1 MFVDLAKVYLKA
13 GNGGDGAVSFRREKY
28 IPNGGPDGGDGGNGG
43 NIVFVVDKGMHTLM
57 DFRHRRSY
65 KAQDGENGGKANR
78 KGKDGDDLIIK
89 VPPGT
94 LVKDFET
101 GRVIADLHRSD
112 TPRVILRGGRG
123 GKGNARFATATRQ
136 APRFAHRGEKGQEVW
151 VVLELKSIADVGL
164 IGFPNVGKS
173 TILSVLTAARPKIA
187 DYHFTTIKPNLGV
200 VYQDG
205 KSFILADIPGL
216 VEGAHEG
223 AGLGLDFL
231 RHIERTRV
239 FIHVLDASGYEGRDP
254 LNDFYKINEE
264 LFQYKAELCDRPQVI
279 AANKMDI
286 PGAEEKIQRIREE
299 LEKKS
304 YKVFPVS
311 AVTGKGLRELVWEI
325 VSILDTLPPLE
336 PFEEEW
342 ELPDAE
348 QETDTGFEIAV
359 EEGVYVVTG
368 PLVDRILSRVNL
380 DDYDSFNYFQRQLR
394 RHGIIDSLRE
404 KGITDQDLVRM
415 GEIEFEFM
423 D

>member
-1 MFVDLAKVYLKA
+1 MFVDVAKVYLKA

-78 KGKDGDDLIIK
+78 KGKDGDDLIVK

-101 GRVIADLHRSD
+101 GRIIADLHQSD

-123 GKGNARFATATRQ
+123 GKGNAHFATATRQ
-136 APRFAHRGEKGQEVW
+136 APKFAHRGEKGQERW

-173 TILSVLTAARPKIA
+173 TILSVLTSARPKIA
-187 DYHFTTIKPNLGV
+187 DYHFTTITPNLGV
-200 VYQDG
+200 VYQEG
-205 KSFILADIPGL
+205 KSFVLADIPGL

-223 AGLGLDFL
+223 TGLGLEFL

-254 LNDFYKINEE
+254 LDDFYKINEE
-264 LFQYKAELCDRPQVI
+264 LLQYKAELIDRPQVI

-286 PGAEEKIQRIREE
+286 PGAEENIQRIREE
-299 LEKKS
+299 LEKKG

-311 AVTGKGLRELVWEI
+311 AVTGKGLRELVWE
-325 VSILDTLPPLE
+325 VVRILDALPPME

-342 ELPDAE
+342 ELPDLN
-348 QETDTGFEIAV
+348 QETDADFEITV
-359 EEGVYVVTG
+359 DEGVYVVTG
-368 PLVDRILSRVNL
+368 SLVDRILSRVNL

-394 RHGIIDSLRE
+394 KYGIIDSLRE
-404 KGITDQDLVRM
+404 KGIKDNDLVRM
-415 GEIEFEFM
+415 GEIEFEFV

>member
-1 MFVDLAKVYLKA
+1 MFVDVAKVYLKA

-28 IPNGGPDGGDGGNGG
+28 IPNGGPDGGDGGHGG
-43 NIVFVVDKGMHTLM
+43 NIIFVVDKGMHTLM

-65 KAQDGENGGKANR
+65 KAQNGENGGKANST
-78 KGKDGDDLIIK
+78 GKNGDDLIVK

-101 GRVIADLHRSD
+101 GRIIADLHQSD

-136 APRFAHRGEKGQEVW
+136 APKFAHRGEKGQERW

-173 TILSVLTAARPKIA
+173 TILSVLTAAQPKIA
-187 DYHFTTIKPNLGV
+187 DYHFTTITPNLGV

-205 KSFILADIPGL
+205 KSFVLADIPGL

-223 AGLGLDFL
+223 TGLGLEFL

-254 LNDFYKINEE
+254 LDDFYKINEE
-264 LFQYKAELCDRPQVI
+264 LLQYKAELFHRPQVI

-286 PGAEEKIQRIREE
+286 PGAEENIQRIREE
-299 LEKKS
+299 LEKKG

-311 AVTGKGLRELVWEI
+311 AVTGKGLRELVWE
-325 VSILDTLPPLE
+325 VVRILDTLPPLE

-342 ELPDAE
+342 AVLDAK
-348 QETDTGFEIAV
+348 QETGVGFEITV
-359 EEGVYVVTG
+359 EEGVYIVTG
-368 PLVDRILSRVNL
+368 ALVDRILSRVNL

-394 RHGIIDSLRE
+394 KHGIIDSLRE
-404 KGITDQDLVRM
+404 MGIKDHDLVRM